1 MRKRM
6 KLEVLISAVN
16 CEPEKLIEK
25 MGIEGNAVLI
35 NQCGK
40 DAEEII
46 PGENGEIRV
55 FSFAE
60 KGVGRSRNR
69 ALERA
74 SGDIILFSD
83 DDIEYISGYE
93 KLVCDEFAAHPEADA
108 LFFNVNVC
116 EARRTYF
123 NQDYKRVHIWNGG
136 RYPAYS
142 IAVRKKALDRAGVK
156 YSVLFGGGAKYSC
169 GEDSL
174 FIRDCLKAGLK
185 MYRTTVLIGRE
196 AEREGGE
203 STWFKGY
210 DEKFFFDRGVLYY
223 FLYKGLASLMGFR
236 FIYTKKNVMCRDIS
250 WKKAYSLLKSGIREG
265 KNEYRNIR

>member
-1 MRKRM
+1 M
-6 KLEVLISAVN
+6 KLELLISAVN
-16 CEPEKLIEK
+16 CEPEKLIKK
-25 MGIEGNAVLI
+25 MGVTGDGVLI

-40 DAEEII
+40 SDEIQI
-46 PGENGEIRV
+46 SSKTGKVRV
-55 FSFAE
+55 FCFAE
-60 KGVGRSRNR
+60 KGVGLSRNR
-69 ALERA
+69 AIEKA
-74 SGDIILFSD
+74 TGDILLFSD
-83 DDIEYISGYE
+83 DDIEYLQDYE
-93 KLVCDEFAAHPEADA
+93 SIVLSEFEKHPEADA

-116 EARRTYF
+116 EARRTYY
-123 NQDYKRVHIWNGG
+123 NQDYKRVHIYNGG

-142 IAVRKKALDRAGVK
+142 IAVRKSALDKAGVK
-156 YSVLFGGGAKYSC
+156 YSLLFGGGAKYSC

-185 MYRTTVLIGRE
+185 MYRTTALIGSE
-196 AEREGGE
+196 VEREGGE

-236 FIYTKKNVMCRDIS
+236 FVYTKKSLMCGDIA
-250 WKKAYSLLKSGIREG
+250 WKKAYSILKSGIKEG